1 IALLFLSA
9 CTLASPT
16 PAAVVPRAAVTA
28 QVCAALDFKHLK
40 TACVAAGFAVGIR
53 PSALAVSPSVKANVD
68 ATAFVG
74 ATTSGTAL
82 AGQANLAL
90 STVGTL
96 AASAV
101 ATLAT
106 DVVIPL
112 LTQIAGTLNTAG
124 ATVQGVQRTA
134 DAQVSASVYQG
145 FVTFATA
152 LRRVLSTISSLPSL
166 YARAEA
172 RASIHASLLQI
183 QAAVNAFIRQL
194 FVFISP
200 DLDQANVRAALSLS
214 LNGAIQATA

>member
-1 IALLFLSA
+1 
-9 CTLASPT
+9 
-16 PAAVVPRAAVTA
+16 
-28 QVCAALDFKHLK
+28 CAALDVNIAAVQALK

-112 LTQIAGTLNTAG
+112 LTQIAGTRNPAC

-145 FVTFATA
+145 FVT
-152 LRRVLSTISSLPSL
+152 
-166 YARAEA
+166 
-172 RASIHASLLQI
+172 
-183 QAAVNAFIRQL
+183 
-194 FVFISP
+194 
-200 DLDQANVRAALSLS
+200 
-214 LNGAIQATA
+214 